1 MRKPRFIL
9 IILASAVLLIV
20 IGLSFYA
27 ESVIPYDWYWTI
39 REELRM
45 QSNSK
50 IDPWDAVDLALRP
63 KDWDE
68 LIQPFI
74 DIPKSSYIDS
84 IDIYIIHPI
93 KENHDFAAI
102 WKKEIENYGID
113 SYLRENANYT
123 IKITGAR
130 QIHFILL
137 MLATSPVYDVPD
149 NKNYNEKV
157 IGGITIDIN
166 LGFPSGERKTY
177 IMLYDKENV
186 FYDKDEDLNNRVY
199 RKMPEV
205 LLENFTISYSEAS
218 KQFRRNLYK
227 K

>member
-50 IDPWDAVDLALRP
+50 IDPWDAVDLALWP

-68 LIQPFI
+68 LIRPFI
-74 DIPKSSYIDS
+74 DIPQSSYIDS

-93 KENHDFAAI
+93 KKNM
-102 WKKEIENYGID
+102 
-113 SYLRENANYT
+113 
-123 IKITGAR
+123 
-130 QIHFILL
+130 ILL
-137 MLATSPVYDVPD
+137 PY
-149 NKNYNEKV
+149 
-157 IGGITIDIN
+157 G
-166 LGFPSGERKTY
+166 RKKLK
-177 IMLYDKENV
+177 IMG
-186 FYDKDEDLNNRVY
+186 
-199 RKMPEV
+199 
-205 LLENFTISYSEAS
+205 
-218 KQFRRNLYK
+218 
-227 K
+227 